1 MIRRPPRSTRTDTL
15 FPYTT
20 LFRSVRDDD
29 EIPDADD
36 RQPLAGIG
44 AQIIAL
50 GVARQHV
57 ADADV
62 SGGILDAPL
71 VPRSPAADA
80 APARID
86 RGADASAG
94 PIHHGLNNRTG
105 AAGQQA
111 FGAREGQPAEVG
123 HDRTR
128 GGE

>member
-50 GVARQHV
+50 GVDRQHV

-62 SGGILDAPL
+62 AGGLL
-71 VPRSPAADA
+71 VAQLVQRRPAADVG
-80 APARID
+80 PARID
-86 RGADASAG
+86 RGDDDIVG
-94 PIHHGLNNRTG
+94 PFHHGIINRIGGGGPTSLVG
-105 AAGQQA
+105 RVAP
-111 FGAREGQPAEVG
+111 PAVLPG
-123 HDRTR
+123 R
-128 GGE
+128 G